1 MNRCEL
7 LLIVDGDTIE
17 VEAKVTL
24 EKEMKLSFAL
34 KDSFN
39 MLYSSAEYDTELM
52 EPNFIG
58 KCNKYILKEE
68 TDNFT
73 LRYRGKPYGFCTE
86 CSDEKVLLSFYCA
99 WYPILDDFFI

>member
-7 LLIVDGDTIE
+7 LLMVEGDTIE

-39 MLYSSAEYDTELM
+39 MLYSSMKQNLQSL
-52 EPNFIG
+52 
-58 KCNKYILKEE
+58 ILLASAI
-68 TDNFT
+68 NIF
-73 LRYRGKPYGFCTE
+73 
-86 CSDEKVLLSFYCA
+86 
-99 WYPILDDFFI
+99 